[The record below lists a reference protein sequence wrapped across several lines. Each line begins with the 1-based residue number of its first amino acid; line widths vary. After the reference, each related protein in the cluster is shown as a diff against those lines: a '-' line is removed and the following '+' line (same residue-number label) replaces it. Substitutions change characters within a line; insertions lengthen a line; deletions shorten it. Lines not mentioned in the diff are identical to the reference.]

1 MSFVR
6 LLPAYRGCIPLCS
19 PPMNMDITRVVQA
32 AEVVERELLT
42 MKIEGEVGCQPPVR
56 GAL

>member
-1 MSFVR
+1 
-6 LLPAYRGCIPLCS
+6 
-19 PPMNMDITRVVQA
+19 MNMDITRVVQA